1 MIAIAPMM
9 LGRLPGRSL
18 IEDFATS
25 ALRICP
31 SVVENLLHV
40 VENLLHVVENLLH
53 GVENLLHRENLLI
66 VIEKLLRRVHW

>member
-40 VENLLHVVENLLH
+40 VENLLH